1 MPQRMVIPPAS
12 EAEDCSR
19 YLLRP
24 TRVTGFDRVK
34 EEIDELALLPGW
46 PRRGRAIERAE
57 RLLDVLVERLVEAEL
72 LRPDDQHGA
81 FVACQRQGQRQANS
95 TRLECNSRRVKVPGA

>member
-1 MPQRMVIPPAS
+1 MPQRMVIPQAS
-12 EAEDCSR
+12 EAEDYSR

-46 PRRGRAIERAE
+46 PRGGRAIERAE
-57 RLLDVLVERLVEAEL
+57 RFLDILVEGLVEVEL
-72 LRPDDQHGA
+72 LRPDDQDGT
-81 FVACQRQGQRQANS
+81 FVACQR
-95 TRLECNSRRVKVPGA
+95 